1 MRRHNFGLYKVLS
14 LKLLLLSLFC
24 MFIIAS
30 SGFFPMALQRV
41 LAQQSPTPPPPTS
54 NSWVNNSTSAHKE
67 HLSMALLNQ
76 IKPMIL
82 KNMGNKS
89 TGGVSIVVGVIIP
102 NGTSVS
108 GYGNISKAN
117 TTKVNGDTLFDIGS
131 NTKTFT
137 TALLV
142 DMVKRGLVKLDDP
155 LQKYLPSYVKVPTY
169 HNDGHNITLEDLATH
184 TSGLPD
190 LPPKLF
196 DNHTY
201 PTQQIYNYIS
211 HSSLVS
217 EPGVRYKY
225 NNLGLGLLGYVLS
238 LKAGMPYRELV
249 KDRILNVLG
258 MNSTGIAMNS
268 TQITTPLPD
277 ILKSRLAKGHI
288 GGREVS
294 LAFLPEVI
302 QPAGAFYSSANN
314 LLKYLSAN
322 MGLINTKINDIL
334 QDTHLIR
341 HEETSVA
348 NSSTTT
354 QSLLAV
360 YIGLGWDIVTNLG
373 TEVVYH
379 TGGIDGYVSL
389 VAFNPTKQTGLVILC
404 SCDENDAVLP
414 ANWIKNVILSLLR
427 SSGIFAPG
435 EVAPITNANASGVR
449 LYKGQL

>member
-24 MFIIAS
+24 MFLIAS
-30 SGFFPMALQRV
+30 SSFFPMALQRV
-41 LAQQSPTPPPPTS
+41 LAQQSPPPPPPTS
-54 NSWVNNSTSAHKE
+54 NSWVNNSTSVNKE
-67 HLSMALLNQ
+67 HLSISLLNQ

-89 TGGVSIVVGVIIP
+89 SGGVSIVVGVITP

-190 LPPKLF
+190 LPGKLF

-249 KDRILNVLG
+249 KDRILTVLG

-277 ILKSRLAKGHI
+277 ILKSRLAKGHMD
-288 GGREVS
+288 GREVS

-414 ANWIKNVILSLLR
+414 ANWIKNVMLSLLR

>member
-1 MRRHNFGLYKVLS
+1 
-14 LKLLLLSLFC
+14 
-24 MFIIAS
+24 
-30 SGFFPMALQRV
+30 
-41 LAQQSPTPPPPTS
+41 
-54 NSWVNNSTSAHKE
+54 
-67 HLSMALLNQ
+67 
-76 IKPMIL
+76 MIL
-82 KNMGNKS
+82 ENMGNKS
-89 TGGVSIVVGVIIP
+89 RGGVSIVVGVITP

-117 TTKVNGDTLFDIGS
+117 TTKVNGDTIFDIGS

-169 HNDGHNITLEDLATH
+169 HNDGHNITLENLATH

-190 LPPKLF
+190 LPGRLF
-196 DNHTY
+196 DNRTY
-201 PTQQIYNYIS
+201 PTQQIYNYVS
-211 HSSLVS
+211 HASLIS
-217 EPGVRYKY
+217 EPGVRYNY
-225 NNLGLGLLGYVLS
+225 SNVGLGLLGYVLS

-302 QPAGAFYSSANN
+302 QPAGAFYSSAND

-341 HEETSVA
+341 HEEISIA
-348 NSSTTT
+348 NASTTT
-354 QSLLAV
+354 QSLYV
-360 YIGLGWDIVTNLG
+360 YIGLGWDIGTNLG
-373 TEVVYH
+373 TEVVLH
-379 TGGIDGYVSL
+379 TGGIDGYISL
-389 VAFNPTKQTGLVILC
+389 VAFNPTKQTGVVILC
-404 SCDENDAVLP
+404 SCDENDVVLP
-414 ANWIKNVILSLLR
+414 LRWLPIVEESLLL

-435 EVAPITNANASGVR
+435 DVAPITNANTSGVKIEV
-449 LYKGQL
+449 YKGQL

>member
-1 MRRHNFGLYKVLS
+1 MYFRRIGSLSYLALVKLDSLNFFIIHLYTYAMRRHNFGLYKVLS

-24 MFIIAS
+24 MFLIAS
-30 SGFFPMALQRV
+30 SSFFPMALQRV
-41 LAQQSPTPPPPTS
+41 LAQQSPPPPPPTS
-54 NSWVNNSTSAHKE
+54 NSWVNNSTSVNKE
-67 HLSMALLNQ
+67 HLSISLLNQ

-89 TGGVSIVVGVIIP
+89 SGGVSIVVGVISP

-190 LPPKLF
+190 LPGKLF

-249 KDRILNVLG
+249 KDRILTVLG

-277 ILKSRLAKGHI
+277 ILKSRLAKGHMD
-288 GGREVS
+288 GREVS

-341 HEETSVA
+341 HEETGVA

-389 VAFNPTKQTGLVILC
+389 VAF
-404 SCDENDAVLP
+404 
-414 ANWIKNVILSLLR
+414 R
-427 SSGIFAPG
+427 S
-435 EVAPITNANASGVR
+435 E
-449 LYKGQL
+449 

>member
-1 MRRHNFGLYKVLS
+1 MP
-14 LKLLLLSLFC
+14 LLSTILLTSYSFSP
-24 MFIIAS
+24 I
-30 SGFFPMALQRV
+30 ALQKV
-41 LAQQSPTPPPPTS
+41 IAQQSTSLYPTS
-54 NSWVNNSTSAHKE
+54 NSGKDNLTAANKE
-67 HLSMALLNQ
+67 HLSVALLDQ
-76 IKPMIL
+76 IKQMIL
-82 KNMGNKS
+82 KNLGNKS
-89 TGGVSIVVGVIIP
+89 KGGVSIVVGVITP

-117 TTKVNGDTLFDIGS
+117 TTKVNGDTIFDIGS
-131 NTKTFT
+131 ITKTFT
-137 TALLV
+137 TALLA
-142 DMVKRGLVKLDDP
+142 DMVKSGLVKLDDP
-155 LQKYLPSYVKVPTY
+155 LQKYLPPYVKVPTY

-190 LPPKLF
+190 LPGKLF
-196 DNHTY
+196 DNRTY

-217 EPGVRYKY
+217 EPGVRYSY

-238 LKAGMPYRELV
+238 LKAGVPYKELV

-268 TQITTPLPD
+268 TKITTPLPD

-322 MGLINTKINDIL
+322 MGFINTKINDIL

-341 HEETSVA
+341 HEEKSIA
-348 NSSTTT
+348 NSSTTN
-354 QSLLAV
+354 QSLLAA

-379 TGGIDGYVSL
+379 TGGIDGYISL

-404 SCDENDAVLP
+404 SCDEKDAVLP
-414 ANWIKNVILSLLR
+414 ANWIKNVTLSLLR
-427 SSGIFAPG
+427 SSGIFAP
-435 EVAPITNANASGVR
+435 
-449 LYKGQL
+449 